1 MIIRIETTYVNTFS
15 FFACSPHLFVLQFQR
30 GEIMSEIKDRLRIL
44 RKRLNMSMTA
54 FGKSI
59 GVSYDVI
66 SNWELGRTSPS
77 ESMLRLICLTHA
89 VNRYYLDTGEG
100 DILLGESSDDIA
112 DQLRV
117 VLWGMD
123 EFKIN
128 TIISLSQMPDDWWS
142 ALKLMHKQD
151 G

>member
-1 MIIRIETTYVNTFS
+1 M
-15 FFACSPHLFVLQFQR
+15 
-30 GEIMSEIKDRLRIL
+30 MKDRLRTV
-44 RKRLNMSMTA
+44 RKHLNLSMA
-54 FGKSI
+54 DFGKSI

-66 SNWELGRTSPS
+66 SNLELGRTSPS
-77 ESMLRLICLTHA
+77 ESMLRLICFTHG

-100 DILLGESSDDIA
+100 DIFLGESSDDIA

-123 EFKIN
+123 EFKVN
-128 TIISLSQMPDDWWS
+128 TIISLVKMPDEWWN
-142 ALKLMHKQD
+142 ALKLMHEQD

>member
-1 MIIRIETTYVNTFS
+1 MNAYVNVFS
-15 FFACSPHLFVLQFQR
+15 VFTCPSLRFVLQSLR
-30 GEIMSEIKDRLRIL
+30 GESMTMMKDRLRTV
-44 RKRLNMSMTA
+44 RKHLNLSMA
-54 FGKSI
+54 DFGKSI

-66 SNWELGRTSPS
+66 SNLELGRTSPS
-77 ESMLRLICLTHA
+77 ESMLRLICFTHG

-100 DILLGESSDDIA
+100 DIFLGESSDDIA

-123 EFKIN
+123 EFKVN
-128 TIISLSQMPDDWWS
+128 TIISLVKMPDEWWN